1 MQPASGDHHPLM
13 VTNVI
18 SDQALSGWRNKR
30 PLGTNK
36 SPRFG
41 IIPGLLEIGVSL
53 SGGTAVVRG
62 GSGLRGSRS
71 ALDWNSMWLHVE
83 QFSV

>member
-1 MQPASGDHHPLM
+1 M

-30 PLGTNK
+30 LLGTNK

-53 SGGTAVVRG
+53 SGSTAVVRG
-62 GSGLRGSRS
+62 GSGLSGSRS